1 MVGIEASDTFDY
13 VVVGAGTAGCVM
25 AARLSESG
33 RHRVLLLEAGG
44 ADRSPWIHIPL
55 GYGRHFDDPRVNW
68 RYASEPSP
76 ATGNRAI
83 AQPRGKVLGGSSS
96 INGLVYIRGQH
107 EDYDHWAAL
116 GNAGWS
122 ASEVL
127 PFFRR
132 CEDQQRGGDAWHGTD
147 GPLKVSDPV
156 EPHPLCDAFIAA
168 AQQAGYRRNPDFN
181 GERQDGFGY
190 VQLTAR
196 GGLRSSAATA
206 YLHPARRRPNLEVRT
221 GVHVTRLRVRE
232 RRAQAVEMLQDG
244 QRVQVR
250 ARREVIVCAGAF
262 NSPQLL
268 QLSGIG
274 PAEQLQS
281 LGIEVLADLP
291 GVGANLQDH
300 YNGRLVYECR
310 HPWTLNSALA
320 NPLRGLAAVLRY
332 ALRRKG
338 LLAMGASYAAGFV
351 STDPAVQRPDVQI
364 GLALFSGDRAGRP
377 LHRFPGFSVVVRLL
391 RPASRGE
398 VALRSPDPMDAPV
411 IRPGYLTDPRD
422 LPALVAGMKAA
433 RDIMRQPAIA
443 ALVAREHDPG
453 PGGID
458 DASMEQHLR
467 RRGGI
472 SYHPVGTCAMGQGPL
487 AVVDARLR
495 VHGVAGLRVIDAS
508 IMPTLVSGNT
518 NAPTFMIAEKGA
530 SMVLE
535 DAADA

>member
-1 MVGIEASDTFDY
+1 MGTEADTFDY

-44 ADRSPWIHIPL
+44 PDSSPWIRIPL

-76 ATGNRAI
+76 ETGGRAI

-116 GNAGWS
+116 GNEGWS
-122 ASEVL
+122 ARDVL

-132 CEDQQRGGDAWHGTD
+132 CEDQQRGADPWHGTG
-147 GPLKVSDPV
+147 GPLKVSDPA

-168 AQQAGYRRNPDFN
+168 AQQAGHRGNPDFN

-196 GGLRSSAATA
+196 DGLRSSAATA
-206 YLHPARRRPNLEVRT
+206 YLHPARGRPNLEVRT
-221 GVHVTRLRVRE
+221 RVQATRLLLQG
-232 RRAQAVEMLQDG
+232 RRAQGVELLHDG
-244 QRVQVR
+244 QRREVR

-274 PAEQLQS
+274 PAARLQA
-281 LGIEVLADLP
+281 LGIEVVTDLP

-300 YNGRLVYECR
+300 YNGRLVYECTR
-310 HPWTLNSALA
+310 PWTLNSALA

-332 ALRRKG
+332 ALLRRG

-351 STDPAVQRPDVQI
+351 STDPTEPRPDVQI

-391 RPASRGE
+391 RPSSRGE
-398 VALRSPDPMDAPV
+398 VALRSADPLQAPI

-422 LPALVAGMKAA
+422 LPPLLAGMKVA
-433 RDIMRQPAIA
+433 REILRQPAIA
-443 ALVAREHDPG
+443 ALVAREHAPG
-453 PGGID
+453 PGCAD
-458 DASMEQHLR
+458 DAAMERHLR
-467 RRGGI
+467 ERGGI
-472 SYHPVGTCAMGQGPL
+472 SYHPVGTCAMGRGPD

-495 VHGVAGLRVIDAS
+495 VRGIDALRVVDAS

-530 SMVLE
+530 TMVLE
-535 DAADA
+535 DVAAG